1 MAQGGGS
8 SMQECLCGCGESS
21 DHEFS
26 TGHDARALFAALE
39 LLGYGAKGVI
49 RELLMANGFQ
59 PGGARHH
66 ELRKT
71 VARRYESR

>member
-1 MAQGGGS
+1 MS
-8 SMQECLCGCGESS
+8 SL
-21 DHEFS
+21 
-26 TGHDARALFAALE
+26 RAMTRGRCFAALE

-59 PGGARHH
+59 PGDARHH